1 MFFNSP
7 KLRKDQEA
15 NVLTDQ
21 LVSQLMYCRSRLNI
35 EDFEKVT
42 NEMLELISKYKTKIE
57 KMKK

>member
-15 NVLTDQ
+15 NVLTGQ
-21 LVSQLMYCRSRLNI
+21 LVSQLMYCRSRLHI

-42 NEMLELISKYKTKIE
+42 NEMLELISRYKTKIE